1 MPKKQTIASKKY
13 QEKVGMISKSYKLRI
28 DTVERFAEACEKH
41 GVSQA
46 AKITEMMNEFIKLTE
61 ELKDDT
67 K

>member
-28 DTVERFAEACEKH
+28 DIVQRFAEACEKQ

-46 AKITEMMNEFIKLTE
+46 AKITEMMNEFIKSTE
-61 ELKDDT
+61 KLKDDT